1 MIAAWLL
8 RLLIAEYLVIA
19 LAFAC
24 SRDWARCLYFTS
36 AAGISVAVAVMQ

>member
-19 LAFAC
+19 LAFAWQ
-24 SRDWARCLYFTS
+24 RDGARCLYFVS
-36 AAGISVAVAVMQ
+36 AAGITIAVLGMR